1 MKKVL
6 SVLALMTL
14 VVVSVAPVMV
24 LAAETAPSYST
35 QCTLKHNMSDPTSWG
50 AKGIICPAS
59 GACPFENAVGVTN
72 TCGTCCLMD
81 TIYTITD
88 WIFVIIVVI
97 AVIMILLGAF
107 NIITAGGSP
116 DKVTSGRN
124 YILWAA
130 VGVVVAAIAKVV
142 PIVARNIVGM

>member
-14 VVVSVAPVMV
+14 ATVLVAPVMV
-24 LAAETAPSYST
+24 SAAETAPTPAT
-35 QCTLKHNMSDPTSWG
+35 QCILKHAMTGTTWTD
-50 AKGIICPAS
+50 KGITCPAS
-59 GACPFENAVGVTN
+59 GACLFSDTTN
-72 TCGTCCLMD
+72 TCASCCLMD

-88 WIFVIIVVI
+88 WIFLIIVVI
-97 AVIMILLGAF
+97 AVIMILFGAF

-116 DKVTSGRN
+116 DKVTAGRN

-130 VGVVVAAIAKVV
+130 VGVLVAAVAKIV
-142 PIVARNIVGM
+142 PAVARSIVGM